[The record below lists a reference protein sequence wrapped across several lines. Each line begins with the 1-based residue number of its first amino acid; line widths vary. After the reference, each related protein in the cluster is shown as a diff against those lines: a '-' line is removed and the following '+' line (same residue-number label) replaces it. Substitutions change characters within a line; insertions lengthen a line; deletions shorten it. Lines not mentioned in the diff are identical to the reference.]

1 MDGSEIIAT
10 FVKRLL
16 HNMVK
21 PTDEEFKLIERTE
34 KKVCEFFGIN
44 RQSIVNMD
52 RTSQPT
58 MARGYI
64 FYILHNDYHI
74 SISKIANTYF
84 RTPRAVFWHIG
95 KIKYLLKQKMYKEIY
110 SNICLKENK

>member
-1 MDGSEIIAT
+1 
-10 FVKRLL
+10 
-16 HNMVK
+16 MVK
-21 PTDEEFKLIERTE
+21 PTEQE
-34 KKVCEFFGIN
+34 KVIIDKVEKDVCSFFGVKP
-44 RQSIVNMD
+44 QSIVSKD
-52 RTSQPT
+52 GTSQPT